1 MLWPLCGAPPEL
13 LELSISTWLE
23 RWQLDHLFL
32 VLAETRRRAST
43 WRSFVI
49 HPHSNVKLHMTA
61 FYSKRASVVNNQI
74 LSRFPELVR
83 VYHDK
88 GARIGIFSVL
98 FKILLI
104 FKGLRMDFFGFFRYQ
119 H

>member
-49 HPHSNVKLHMTA
+49 HPHTNVKLYITA
-61 FYSKRASVVNNQI
+61 FYSKRASVVNN
-74 LSRFPELVR
+74 
-83 VYHDK
+83 
-88 GARIGIFSVL
+88 
-98 FKILLI
+98 
-104 FKGLRMDFFGFFRYQ
+104 
-119 H
+119 